1 MRSRRA
7 PVRLP
12 KRLDDCMA
20 QGMPEL
26 LVKDPSVV
34 IEVLRRQGA
43 QCGAG
48 ITPRELQTCP
58 QDRLCI
64 LQDGELCVYG
74 ARELGLMSELTRE
87 DVCGAV
93 PELRAAMFPVLGIG
107 LTVAAVLGFAFVT

>member
-1 MRSRRA
+1 
-7 PVRLP
+7 
-12 KRLDDCMA
+12 MA

-26 LVKDPSVV
+26 LVKDPSAV

-43 QCGAG
+43 HCGAG
-48 ITPRELQTCP
+48 IMPRELLECP
-58 QDRLCI
+58 QDRLCV

-93 PELRAAMFPVLGIG
+93 PEPRAASMFPALGFG
-107 LTVAAVLGFAFVT
+107 LTVAAALGFAFVTGRARRQRAVRG